1 MSKWFKSRN
10 IINITTLPWLQGVN
24 FDVHGFIN
32 IPNVFLGMNEIH
44 KKCNGSR
51 YWSSNLK
58 TSESGSSKDLVGLKG
73 NYPYPKNTHT
83 STPGMCAGGWIPGG
97 QISGFC
103 RIFFLFDFAK
113 VPSCFFQ
120 PWIQVLGFFWTKTQ
134 KKEKPECPPPQKK
147 KQRQEFS
154 DAKTAFYTK
163 QLLHLKSCCF
173 YIKNIYNR
181 KSFIYTKD

>member
-51 YWSSNLK
+51 YWSSNFK

-73 NYPYPKNTHT
+73 NYPYPKNT
-83 STPGMCAGGWIPGG
+83 PQLLECVLGI
-97 QISGFC
+97 GFLGSDQ
-103 RIFFLFDFAK
+103 RVLPYLFSNWFRK
-113 VPSCFFQ
+113 GSFMFFQ
-120 PWIQVLGFFWTKTQ
+120 PWIGIQVLGFFWTKTQ
-134 KKEKPECPPPQKK
+134 KGEVRECMGLRIRGPPQKK
-147 KQRQEFS
+147 QTQELVGHQ
-154 DAKTAFYTK
+154 KTPFTP
-163 QLLHLKSCCF
+163 
-173 YIKNIYNR
+173 N
-181 KSFIYTKD
+181 SFCT